1 MMTTAFLNGD
11 YMALDEARISPM
23 DRGFLFGD
31 GIYEVIPVHDG
42 RPIGFSLHID
52 RMKKGLS
59 AVEINLDWTHDQ
71 WRDICDKLVD
81 KNGAGNLAVYLQ
93 VSRGADT
100 KRHHAYPKGI
110 TPTVFGYASEIA
122 ASLESERTAVMP
134 LKISSTEDKRWRRC
148 DIKSTALLGN
158 IIHFQKGQAEGND
171 ETLLFNAAGELTE
184 GSATNVFVVKEGVI
198 ATPPLD
204 HQVLTEG
211 SATNVFVVK
220 EGVIATPPLD
230 HQVLPGITRLMLLDM
245 LRKDGSVPVEERVVT
260 MEEARQA
267 DEIWL
272 TSSTKAVAPVVQL
285 DGSPVGSGEA
295 GPVWA
300 IAHRRQKIRLLMWA
314 NVRNQSDLRGRTAKR
329 R

>member
-1 MMTTAFLNGD
+1 MTTAFLNGD

-42 RPIGFSLHID
+42 KPIGFSLHID

-59 AVEINLDWTHDQ
+59 AVEIDLDWSHDQ

-81 KNGAGNLAVYLQ
+81 KNGAGNLAVYLH

-110 TPTVFGYASEIA
+110 TPTVFGFASELA
-122 ASLESERTAVMP
+122 ASLKSGRTAVTP
-134 LKISSTEDKRWRRC
+134 LKISSAEDKRWRRC

-184 GSATNVFVVKEGVI
+184 GSATNVFVVKDGVI
-198 ATPPLD
+198 T
-204 HQVLTEG
+204 
-211 SATNVFVVK
+211 
-220 EGVIATPPLD
+220 TPPLD
-230 HQVLPGITRLMLLDM
+230 HQVLPGVTRLMLLDM
-245 LRKDGSVPVEERVVT
+245 LRKIGSVPVEERVVT
-260 MEEARQA
+260 MEEARHA

-272 TSSTKAVAPVVQL
+272 TSSTREVAPVVQL
-285 DGSPVGSGEA
+285 DGKPVGSGEA

-300 IAHRRQKIRLLMWA
+300 IAHRLFTDKKF
-314 NVRNQSDLRGRTAKR
+314 DY
-329 R
+329 

>member
-1 MMTTAFLNGD
+1 MTTAFLNGD

-42 RPIGFSLHID
+42 KPIGFSLHID

-59 AVEINLDWTHDQ
+59 AVEINLDWSHDQ

-81 KNGAGNLAVYLQ
+81 KNGAGNLAVYLH

-110 TPTVFGYASEIA
+110 TPTVFGFASELA
-122 ASLESERTAVMP
+122 ASLKSGRTAVTP
-134 LKISSTEDKRWRRC
+134 LKISSAEDKRWRRC

-184 GSATNVFVVKEGVI
+184 GSATNVFVVKDGVI
-198 ATPPLD
+198 T
-204 HQVLTEG
+204 
-211 SATNVFVVK
+211 
-220 EGVIATPPLD
+220 TPPLD
-230 HQVLPGITRLMLLDM
+230 HQVLPGVTRLMLLDM
-245 LRKDGSVPVEERVVT
+245 LRKIGSVPVEERVVT
-260 MEEARQA
+260 MEEARHA

-272 TSSTKAVAPVVQL
+272 TSSTKEVAPVVQL
-285 DGSPVGSGEA
+285 DGKPVGSGEA

-300 IAHRRQKIRLLMWA
+300 IAHRLFTDKKF
-314 NVRNQSDLRGRTAKR
+314 DY
-329 R
+329 

>member
-1 MMTTAFLNGD
+1 MTTAFLNGD

-42 RPIGFSLHID
+42 KPIGFSLHID

-81 KNGAGNLAVYLQ
+81 KNGAGNLAVYLH

-110 TPTVFGYASEIA
+110 TPTVFGFASEIA
-122 ASLESERTAVMP
+122 ASLKSGRTAVTP
-134 LKISSTEDKRWRRC
+134 LKISSAEDKRWRRC

-184 GSATNVFVVKEGVI
+184 GSATNVFVVKDSVI
-198 ATPPLD
+198 T
-204 HQVLTEG
+204 
-211 SATNVFVVK
+211 
-220 EGVIATPPLD
+220 TPPLD
-230 HQVLPGITRLMLLDM
+230 HQVLPGVTRLMLLDM

-272 TSSTKAVAPVVQL
+272 TSSTKEVAPVVRL
-285 DGSPVGSGEA
+285 DGKPVGSGEA

-300 IAHRRQKIRLLMWA
+300 IAHRLFTDKKF
-314 NVRNQSDLRGRTAKR
+314 DY
-329 R
+329 

>member
-1 MMTTAFLNGD
+1 MTTAFLNGD

-42 RPIGFSLHID
+42 KPIGFSLHID

-59 AVEINLDWTHDQ
+59 AVEINLDWSHDQ

-81 KNGAGNLAVYLQ
+81 KNGAGNLAVYLH

-110 TPTVFGYASEIA
+110 TPTVFGFASELA
-122 ASLESERTAVMP
+122 ASLKSGRTAVTP
-134 LKISSTEDKRWRRC
+134 LKISSAEDKRWRRC

-184 GSATNVFVVKEGVI
+184 GSATNVFVVKDGAI
-198 ATPPLD
+198 T
-204 HQVLTEG
+204 
-211 SATNVFVVK
+211 
-220 EGVIATPPLD
+220 TPPLD
-230 HQVLPGITRLMLLDM
+230 HQVLPGVTRLMLLDM

-272 TSSTKAVAPVVQL
+272 TSSTREVAPVVQL
-285 DGSPVGSGEA
+285 DGRPVGRGEA

-300 IAHRRQKIRLLMWA
+300 IAYRLFT
-314 NVRNQSDLRGRTAKR
+314 DKKFDY
-329 R
+329 

>member
-1 MMTTAFLNGD
+1 MTTAFLNGD

-42 RPIGFSLHID
+42 KPIGFSLHID

-81 KNGAGNLAVYLQ
+81 KNGAGNLAVYLH

-110 TPTVFGYASEIA
+110 TPTVFGFASEIA
-122 ASLESERTAVMP
+122 ASLKSGRTAVTP
-134 LKISSTEDKRWRRC
+134 LKISSAEDKRWRRC

-184 GSATNVFVVKEGVI
+184 GSATNVFVVKDSVI
-198 ATPPLD
+198 T
-204 HQVLTEG
+204 
-211 SATNVFVVK
+211 
-220 EGVIATPPLD
+220 TPPLD
-230 HQVLPGITRLMLLDM
+230 HQVLPGVTRLMLLDM

-272 TSSTKAVAPVVQL
+272 TSSTKEVAPVVRL
-285 DGSPVGSGEA
+285 DGKPVGSG
-295 GPVWA
+295 
-300 IAHRRQKIRLLMWA
+300 
-314 NVRNQSDLRGRTAKR
+314 
-329 R
+329 

>member
-1 MMTTAFLNGD
+1 MTTAFLNGD
-11 YMALDEARISPM
+11 YVALDEARISPM

-42 RPIGFSLHID
+42 KPIGFSLHID
-52 RMKKGLS
+52 RMKRNLS
-59 AVEINLDWTHDQ
+59 AVEIDLDWTHDQ
-71 WRDICDKLVD
+71 WRDICDMLVD

-110 TPTVFGYASEIA
+110 TPTVFGFASEIA
-122 ASLESERTAVMP
+122 ASPKSERTAVTP
-134 LKISSTEDKRWRRC
+134 LKISSAEDERWRRC

-184 GSATNVFVVKEGVI
+184 GSATNVFVVKDGVI
-198 ATPPLD
+198 T
-204 HQVLTEG
+204 
-211 SATNVFVVK
+211 
-220 EGVIATPPLD
+220 TPPLD
-230 HQVLPGITRLMLLDM
+230 HQVLPGVTRLMLLDM
-245 LRKDGSVPVEERVVT
+245 LRKGGSVPVEERVVT

-300 IAHRRQKIRLLMWA
+300 IAHRLFTDRKF
-314 NVRNQSDLRGRTAKR
+314 DY
-329 R
+329 

>member
-1 MMTTAFLNGD
+1 MTTAFLNGD

-42 RPIGFSLHID
+42 KPIGFSLHID

-59 AVEINLDWTHDQ
+59 AVEINLDWSHDQ

-110 TPTVFGYASEIA
+110 TPTVFGFASELA
-122 ASLESERTAVMP
+122 ASLQSERTSVTP
-134 LKISSTEDKRWRRC
+134 LKISSAEDERWRHC

-171 ETLLFNAAGELTE
+171 ETLLFNATGELTE
-184 GSATNVFVVKEGVI
+184 GSATNVFVVIDGVVK
-198 ATPPLD
+198 TPPLD
-204 HQVLTEG
+204 Q
-211 SATNVFVVK
+211 
-220 EGVIATPPLD
+220 
-230 HQVLPGITRLMLLDM
+230 QVLPGVTRLMLLDM
-245 LRKDGSVPVEERVVT
+245 LRKDGSVLVEERVVT

-272 TSSTKAVAPVVQL
+272 TSSTKEVAPVVQL
-285 DGSPVGSGEA
+285 DGIPVGSGEA
-295 GPVWA
+295 GPLWA
-300 IAHRRQKIRLLMWA
+300 IAHRLFTDKKF
-314 NVRNQSDLRGRTAKR
+314 DY
-329 R
+329 

>member
-1 MMTTAFLNGD
+1 MTTAFLNGD

-59 AVEINLDWTHDQ
+59 AVEIDLDWSHDQ

-81 KNGAGNLAVYLQ
+81 KNGAGNLAVYLH

-110 TPTVFGYASEIA
+110 TPTVFGFASELA
-122 ASLESERTAVMP
+122 ASLKSGRTAVTP
-134 LKISSTEDKRWRRC
+134 LKISSAEDKRWRRC

-184 GSATNVFVVKEGVI
+184 GSATNVFVVKDGVI
-198 ATPPLD
+198 T
-204 HQVLTEG
+204 
-211 SATNVFVVK
+211 
-220 EGVIATPPLD
+220 TPPLD
-230 HQVLPGITRLMLLDM
+230 HQVLPGVTRLMLLDM
-245 LRKDGSVPVEERVVT
+245 LRKIGSVPVEERVVT
-260 MEEARQA
+260 MEEARHA

-272 TSSTKAVAPVVQL
+272 TSSTKEVAPVVQL
-285 DGSPVGSGEA
+285 DGKPVGSGEA

-300 IAHRRQKIRLLMWA
+300 IAHRLFTDKKF
-314 NVRNQSDLRGRTAKR
+314 DY
-329 R
+329 

>member
-1 MMTTAFLNGD
+1 MTTAFLNGD

-31 GIYEVIPVHDG
+31 GIYEIIPVHDG
-42 RPIGFSLHID
+42 KPIGFSLHID

-59 AVEINLDWTHDQ
+59 AVEINLDWSHDK

-110 TPTVFGYASEIA
+110 TPTGFGFASELA
-122 ASLESERTAVMP
+122 ASLQSERTAVTP
-134 LKISSTEDKRWRRC
+134 LKISSAEDQRWRRC

-171 ETLLFNAAGELTE
+171 ETLLFNAADEVTE
-184 GSATNVFVVKEGVI
+184 GSATNVFVVKDGVI
-198 ATPPLD
+198 
-204 HQVLTEG
+204 
-211 SATNVFVVK
+211 S
-220 EGVIATPPLD
+220 TPPLD
-230 HQVLPGITRLMLLDM
+230 HQVLPGVTRLMLLDM

-272 TSSTKAVAPVVQL
+272 TSSTREVAPVVRL
-285 DGSPVGSGEA
+285 DGIPVGSGEA
-295 GPVWA
+295 GPLWTMA
-300 IAHRRQKIRLLMWA
+300 YRLFT
-314 NVRNQSDLRGRTAKR
+314 DKKFDY
-329 R
+329 

>member
-1 MMTTAFLNGD
+1 MTTAFLNGD

-42 RPIGFSLHID
+42 KPIGFSLHID

-59 AVEINLDWTHDQ
+59 AVEINLDWSHDQ

-100 KRHHAYPKGI
+100 KRHNAYPKGI
-110 TPTVFGYASEIA
+110 TPTVFGFASELA
-122 ASLESERTAVMP
+122 ASLQSERTSVTP
-134 LKISSTEDKRWRRC
+134 LKISSAEDERWRHC

-171 ETLLFNAAGELTE
+171 ETLLFNATGELTE
-184 GSATNVFVVKEGVI
+184 GSATNVFVVIDGVVK
-198 ATPPLD
+198 TPPLD
-204 HQVLTEG
+204 Q
-211 SATNVFVVK
+211 
-220 EGVIATPPLD
+220 
-230 HQVLPGITRLMLLDM
+230 QVLPGVTRLMLLDM
-245 LRKDGSVPVEERVVT
+245 LRKDGSVLVEERVVT

-272 TSSTKAVAPVVQL
+272 TSSTKEVAPVVQL
-285 DGSPVGSGEA
+285 DGIPVGSGEA
-295 GPVWA
+295 GPLWA
-300 IAHRRQKIRLLMWA
+300 IAHRLFTDKKF
-314 NVRNQSDLRGRTAKR
+314 DY
-329 R
+329 

>member
-1 MMTTAFLNGD
+1 MTTAFLNGD

-31 GIYEVIPVHDG
+31 GIYEVIPVHGG

-59 AVEINLDWTHDQ
+59 AVEINLDWSHDQ

-110 TPTVFGYASEIA
+110 TPTVFGFASEIA
-122 ASLESERTAVMP
+122 ASPESERTAVIP
-134 LKISSTEDKRWRRC
+134 LKISSAEDERWRHC

-184 GSATNVFVVKEGVI
+184 GSATNVFVVKDDVI
-198 ATPPLD
+198 
-204 HQVLTEG
+204 
-211 SATNVFVVK
+211 S
-220 EGVIATPPLD
+220 TPPLD
-230 HQVLPGITRLMLLDM
+230 HQVLPGVTRLMLLDM

-272 TSSTKAVAPVVQL
+272 TSSTKEVAPVVQL
-285 DGSPVGSGEA
+285 DGIPVGSGEA
-295 GPVWA
+295 GPVWV
-300 IAHRRQKIRLLMWA
+300 IAHRLFADKKF
-314 NVRNQSDLRGRTAKR
+314 DY
-329 R
+329 

>member
-1 MMTTAFLNGD
+1 MTTAFLNGD

-42 RPIGFSLHID
+42 KPIGFSLHID

-59 AVEINLDWTHDQ
+59 AVEIDLDWSHDQ

-81 KNGAGNLAVYLQ
+81 KNGAGNLAVYLH

-110 TPTVFGYASEIA
+110 TPTVFGFASELA
-122 ASLESERTAVMP
+122 ASLKSGRTAVTP
-134 LKISSTEDKRWRRC
+134 LKISSAEDKRWRRC

-184 GSATNVFVVKEGVI
+184 GSATNVFVVKDGVI
-198 ATPPLD
+198 T
-204 HQVLTEG
+204 
-211 SATNVFVVK
+211 
-220 EGVIATPPLD
+220 TPPLD
-230 HQVLPGITRLMLLDM
+230 HQVLPGVTRLMLLDM
-245 LRKDGSVPVEERVVT
+245 LRKIGSVPVEERVVT
-260 MEEARQA
+260 MEEARHA

-272 TSSTKAVAPVVQL
+272 TSSTKEVAPVVQL
-285 DGSPVGSGEA
+285 DGKPVGSGEA

-300 IAHRRQKIRLLMWA
+300 IAHRLFTDKKF
-314 NVRNQSDLRGRTAKR
+314 DY
-329 R
+329 

>member
-42 RPIGFSLHID
+42 KPIGFSLHID

-59 AVEINLDWTHDQ
+59 AVEIDLDWSHDQ

-81 KNGAGNLAVYLQ
+81 KNGAGNLAVYLH

-110 TPTVFGYASEIA
+110 TPTVFGFASELA
-122 ASLESERTAVMP
+122 ASLKSGRTAVTP
-134 LKISSTEDKRWRRC
+134 LKISSAEDKRWRRC

-184 GSATNVFVVKEGVI
+184 GSATNVFVVKDGVI
-198 ATPPLD
+198 T
-204 HQVLTEG
+204 
-211 SATNVFVVK
+211 
-220 EGVIATPPLD
+220 TPPLD
-230 HQVLPGITRLMLLDM
+230 HQVLPGVTRLMLLDM
-245 LRKDGSVPVEERVVT
+245 LRKIGSVPVEERVVT
-260 MEEARQA
+260 MEEARHA

-272 TSSTKAVAPVVQL
+272 TSSTKEVAPVVQL
-285 DGSPVGSGEA
+285 DGKPVGSGEA

-300 IAHRRQKIRLLMWA
+300 IAHRLFTDKKF
-314 NVRNQSDLRGRTAKR
+314 DY
-329 R
+329 

>member
-110 TPTVFGYASEIA
+110 TPTVFGYASEIT
-122 ASLESERTAVMP
+122 ASLESDRTAVMP

-204 HQVLTEG
+204 HQVL
-211 SATNVFVVK
+211 
-220 EGVIATPPLD
+220 
-230 HQVLPGITRLMLLDM
+230 PGITRLMLLDM

-260 MEEARQA
+260 MAEARQA

-295 GPVWA
+295 GPVWV
-300 IAHRRQKIRLLMWA
+300 IAHRLFADKKF
-314 NVRNQSDLRGRTAKR
+314 DY
-329 R
+329 

>member
-1 MMTTAFLNGD
+1 MTTAFLNGD

-42 RPIGFSLHID
+42 KPIGFSLHID

-59 AVEINLDWTHDQ
+59 AVEINLDWSHDQ

-110 TPTVFGYASEIA
+110 TPTVFGFASELA
-122 ASLESERTAVMP
+122 ASLQSERTAVTP
-134 LKISSTEDKRWRRC
+134 LNISSAEDKRWRRC

-158 IIHFQKGQAEGND
+158 IIHFQQGQAEGND
-171 ETLLFNAAGELTE
+171 EPLLFNAAGELTE
-184 GSATNVFVVKEGVI
+184 GSTTNVFVVKDGM
-198 ATPPLD
+198 
-204 HQVLTEG
+204 
-211 SATNVFVVK
+211 VV
-220 EGVIATPPLD
+220 TPPLD
-230 HQVLPGITRLMLLDM
+230 HQVLPGVTRLMLLDM
-245 LRKDGSVPVEERVVT
+245 LRKDGSVTIEERIVT

-272 TSSTKAVAPVVQL
+272 TSSTREVAPVVQL
-285 DGSPVGSGEA
+285 DGRPVGSGEA

-300 IAHRRQKIRLLMWA
+300 IARRFFTDKKF
-314 NVRNQSDLRGRTAKR
+314 DY
-329 R
+329 